1 MNQVEQAAFIKVDRL
16 KVQFERRVAWG
27 KPKQAV
33 HAVDDVSFTVEKAKT
48 LAIVGES
55 GSGKT
60 TTALSL
66 MRLGPIT
73 SGAITMD
80 GQALSDLKGE
90 GLRQF
95 RRHMQM
101 VFQDPYS
108 SLNPRWRVADIIR
121 APLDVLG
128 IGTAAERAD
137 RVMHLMTEVGL
148 RPDQRDL
155 YPHQFSGGQRQ
166 RINIAR
172 ALAPQPSLVV
182 CDEPVSALD
191 VAVRAQTLN
200 LLKRLQQQF
209 GLTYVFI
216 SHDMSVVHYMADT
229 VVVMLMGK
237 IVERADRETFFKS
250 PRHPYSK
257 ALLASVPSIKNA
269 GVRPVSRIRVT
280 GEPAS
285 PINPQ
290 PSCRFASRCPNVETR
305 CRHETPSL
313 LAINPLHEVA
323 CHLVPSTL

>member
-1 MNQVEQAAFIKVDRL
+1 MNQVEQAPFISVDRL

-27 KPKQAV
+27 QPRQTV
-33 HAVDDVSFTVEKAKT
+33 HAVDDVSFTVEKSRT

-60 TTALSL
+60 TTALSI

-80 GQALSDLKGE
+80 GQVLSGLKGE
-90 GLRQF
+90 ALRQF

-128 IGTAAERAD
+128 IGTPAERD
-137 RVMHLMTEVGL
+137 ERVTHLMTEVGL

-216 SHDMSVVHYMADT
+216 SHDMSVVRYMADT

-237 IVERADRETFFKS
+237 IVERADRETFFNS

-257 ALLASVPSIKNA
+257 VLLASVPSIKNA
-269 GVRPVSRIRVT
+269 GVRPISRVRVT

-285 PINPQ
+285 PINPL
-290 PSCRFASRCPNVETR
+290 PGCRFASRCPSAEAR
-305 CRHETPSL
+305 CHHETPSL
-313 LAINPLHEVA
+313 IAINPLHEVA

>member
-290 PSCRFASRCPNVETR
+290 PGCRFASRCPNVETR

>member
-290 PSCRFASRCPNVETR
+290 PGCRFASRCPNVETR
-305 CRHETPSL
+305 CRQETPSL

>member
-1 MNQVEQAAFIKVDRL
+1 MNQVEQAAFITVDRL

-27 KPKQAV
+27 QPKQAV

-121 APLDVLG
+121 APLDVLE

>member
-1 MNQVEQAAFIKVDRL
+1 MNQVEQAPFISVDRL

-27 KPKQAV
+27 QPRQTV
-33 HAVDDVSFTVEKAKT
+33 HAVDDVSFTVEKSRT

-80 GQALSDLKGE
+80 GQVLSGLNGE
-90 GLRQF
+90 ALRQF

-108 SLNPRWRVADIIR
+108 SLNPRWRVVDIIR

-128 IGTAAERAD
+128 IGTPAERD
-137 RVMHLMTEVGL
+137 ERVTHLMTEVGL
-148 RPDQRDL
+148 RPDQCDL

-216 SHDMSVVHYMADT
+216 SHDMSVVQYMADT

-237 IVERADRETFFKS
+237 IVERADRETFFNS

-257 ALLASVPSIKNA
+257 VLLASVPSIKNA
-269 GVRPVSRIRVT
+269 GVRPISRVRVT

-285 PINPQ
+285 PINPL
-290 PSCRFASRCPNVETR
+290 PGCRFASRCPSAEAR
-305 CRHETPSL
+305 CHHETPSL
-313 LAINPLHEVA
+313 IAINPLHEVA